1 MRLHDSERPD
11 RALEDAAI
19 GDGPVDAVCNAIAR
33 LVDLPTEL
41 VDFTVRAVTGG
52 LDAMG
57 EASVRVRH
65 ENRIFSGHGADTDI
79 IVASAKAYCS
89 ALNKVAAERPAV
101 SLPAGSG
108 V

>member
-1 MRLHDSERPD
+1 
-11 RALEDAAI
+11 
-19 GDGPVDAVCNAIAR
+19 VCNAIGR
-33 LVDLPTEL
+33 LVDMPTEL

-65 ENRIFSGHGADTDI
+65 EERIFSGHGADTDI

-89 ALNKVAAERPAV
+89 ALNKVAAEQPAV